1 MERSRDFYVRITG
14 DYALFTNPSTKGGG
28 EKSSYSIPT
37 RQALIGIVDAVYFKP
52 TFQNVVTEVKIVKA
66 IQTENIGTRALIGG
80 VKADLNYISYL
91 REVEYLVKFHFVW
104 NNARKDLLHD
114 QNLQKHEAIMT
125 RSIDKGG
132 RRDIFLGSRECLGFV
147 EGIDKEE
154 YQTIP
159 SSYINQTL
167 SFGIMFH
174 SFEYP
179 KKSGEPLK
187 SYYTDT
193 VMKNGIVR
201 FKEQAECEIMNTLS
215 NYTFKLPGEI
225 KAVENE
231 LAEYEQMDRG

>member
-14 DYALFTNPSTKGGG
+14 DYALF
-28 EKSSYSIPT
+28 KSSYSKGSGESVSNMLAS
-37 RQALIGIVDAVYFKP
+37 RQALQGIVDNLYWKH
-52 TFQNVVTEVKIVKA
+52 TLSNVVTELKVINM
-66 IQTENIGTRALIGG
+66 IQTEVIGTRALLSNM
-80 VKADLNYISYL
+80 KADLNYVSYL
-91 REVEYLVKFHFVW
+91 TNVEYLIKFHFIW
-104 NNARKDLLHD
+104 NENRPDLVKDR
-114 QNLQKHEAIMT
+114 NMKKHEAIMQ
-125 RSIDKGG
+125 RSIDRGG
-132 RRDIFLGSRECLGFV
+132 RRDIFLGTRECVGLA
-147 EGIDKEE
+147 ESITKYE
-154 YQTIP
+154 YEN
-159 SSYINQTL
+159 SKSFYDNQIL
-167 SFGIMFH
+167 PLGIMFH

-231 LAEYEQMDRG
+231 LAEYEQMDRR